1 MAAPHWKY
9 GAIRWFDERFPIF
22 TAAHHEL
29 YEYPMP
35 RNLNYWWSFGSIA
48 GVTLVVMIFSG
59 IFLAMQYHPDV
70 DHAFDSVERIMRDV
84 NYGWLM
90 RYIHQT
96 GASLFFAVVYVHIF
110 RGLYYG
116 SYKSPREITWATG
129 VIIFLMMMAAS
140 FMGYVLVWEQM
151 SFWAATVI
159 TNLFS
164 AIPLIGESITT
175 WLWGGYSVE
184 NPTLNRFYAL
194 HYLIPFLILAMV
206 AAHLIALHTTRSNN
220 PLGIDL
226 KDPQDVI
233 PFHPYYTAKDL
244 VGLGVFG
251 TIFAMLLFFAPDLF
265 NEPDNF
271 IPADPLVTPEHI
283 VPEWYFLP
291 YYAILRAVPDIWFI
305 PAKLAGVIAMFAA
318 PMIWLFLPWLDT
330 SKVRSARFR
339 PLYRVFFWLLVL
351 DCLVLGW
358 CGSQLPEGVFLTI
371 SRIATIYYF
380 FHFLILLPIL
390 GWLETPR
397 PLPQSISA
405 PVLQGETLFR
415 GPLAHRRQG
424 DAHVDGG
431 LNPCRFFLRILR
443 PTGGRRT
450 RRADRG
456 AVRRSTRMVL
466 RRPHG
471 PLRSGAASPRL
482 SGTHGD
488 MRRLPFVAPSGLP
501 QSLGAGDRLRSGG
514 HQGAGRHLQGTG
526 RTR

>member
-9 GAIRWFDERFPIF
+9 GAIRWFDERFPMF
-22 TAAHHEL
+22 TAAHHQL

-59 IFLAMQYHPDV
+59 IFLAMQYYPDV

-96 GASLFFAVVYVHIF
+96 GASLFFAVVYIHIF
-110 RGLYYG
+110 RGFYYG

-140 FMGYVLVWEQM
+140 FMGYVLVWGQM

-164 AIPLIGESITT
+164 AIPLIGEGITT

-194 HYLIPFLILAMV
+194 HYLIPFLIFAMV
-206 AAHLIALHTTRSNN
+206 AVHLIALHTTRSNN

-226 KDPQDVI
+226 EEPQDVI
-233 PFHPYYTAKDL
+233 PFHPYYTVKDL
-244 VGLGVFG
+244 VGLSVFA
-251 TIFAMLLFFAPDLF
+251 TIFATLLFFAPDLF

-291 YYAILRAVPDIWFI
+291 YYAILRAVPDIWFV

-339 PLYRVFFWLLVL
+339 PLYRVFFWLFVL

-358 CGSQLPEGVFLTI
+358 CGSQLPEGVYLTI
-371 SRIATIYYF
+371 SRIATVYYF
-380 FHFLILLPIL
+380 FHFLVLMPVL
-390 GWLETPR
+390 GWVERPR
-397 PLPQSISA
+397 PLPHSISA
-405 PVLQGETLFR
+405 PVLQGGTLFR
-415 GPLAHRRQG
+415 GPLAV
-424 DAHVDGG
+424 A
-431 LNPCRFFLRILR
+431 
-443 PTGGRRT
+443 
-450 RRADRG
+450 RG
-456 AVRRSTRMVL
+456 A
-466 RRPHG
+466 P
-471 PLRSGAASPRL
+471 
-482 SGTHGD
+482 
-488 MRRLPFVAPSGLP
+488 
-501 QSLGAGDRLRSGG
+501 
-514 HQGAGRHLQGTG
+514 
-526 RTR
+526 